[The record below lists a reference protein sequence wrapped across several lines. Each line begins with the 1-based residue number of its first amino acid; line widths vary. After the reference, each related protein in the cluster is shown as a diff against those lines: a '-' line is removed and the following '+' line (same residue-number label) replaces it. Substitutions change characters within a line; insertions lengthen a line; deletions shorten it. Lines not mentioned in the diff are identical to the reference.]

1 MSKGATAPVNVKI
14 RSNPGLSDA
23 AINDDVRGL

>member
-1 MSKGATAPVNVKI
+1 MTLNDYI

-23 AINDDVRGL
+23 DAAAYLARHNVVWID